1 MSTVLQGTVVLD
13 LTRFLSGPHCTLLLA
28 GLGAQV
34 IKIDDP
40 GTGDPSAGAPPY
52 VGPHGVSL
60 ERRADSDT
68 GIAYLKRARGKRSAS
83 LNLKLVEGRALFLDL
98 VAHAD
103 AVVENF
109 RPGVAERLG
118 IGYAALRERN
128 PGIVYCA
135 LSGFGAT
142 GPERDLKVYDLMTQ
156 AAVGLMSVTGH
167 AEGGPVKTGTQLSD
181 TIAGTY
187 AALGV
192 VSALLERSRSG
203 QGQMIDVS
211 MADCLFSMMMDEPL
225 DCYEALGLAP
235 RQGNRI
241 MRFSPFNAYAASDG
255 WVAIGAVS
263 SGDWDGILAAI
274 GREELQSDA
283 EMRRV
288 EWRIAHNEKVD
299 ALVGGWTRE
308 RRVGEIVAALRQHD
322 VPCAPV
328 RTPREAIDWPQ
339 LRARDMIQPLKQV
352 DGAETGVV
360 AAGFPLKFNRSRSG
374 HESPAP
380 VPGSDTAAVL
390 ATYLGIGE
398 ERLRELRARGV
409 V

>member
-1 MSTVLQGTVVLD
+1 MSAAMGGAMSGVVVLD

-28 GLGAQV
+28 GLGAEV

-40 GTGDPSAGAPPY
+40 GTGDPAAGAPPY
-52 VGPHGVSL
+52 AGPQGVAL
-60 ERRADSDT
+60 ERRSARDF
-68 GIAYLKRARGKRSAS
+68 GIAYLKRARGKKSVT
-83 LNLKLVEGRALFLDL
+83 LNLKSPEGRSLFLGLVEK
-98 VAHAD
+98 AD

-118 IGYAALRERN
+118 IGYEALRERN
-128 PGIVYCA
+128 PRLVYCA

-142 GPERDLKVYDLMTQ
+142 GPERAAKAYDLMTQ
-156 AAVGLMSVTGH
+156 AAVGLMSVTGPPQG
-167 AEGGPVKTGTQLSD
+167 APSKTGTQLSD

-192 VSALLERSRSG
+192 ASALLERERSG
-203 QGQMIDVS
+203 EGQMIDVS

-241 MRFSPFNAYAASDG
+241 MRFSPFNTYAARDG

-263 SGDWDGILAAI
+263 LADWHGILKVI
-274 GREELQSDA
+274 ERPELCSDVQ
-283 EMRRV
+283 MNSV
-288 EWRIAHNEKVD
+288 EWRIAHNEGID
-299 ALVGGWTRE
+299 ALISTWTRE
-308 RRVGEIVAALRQHD
+308 RPVAEIVAALARHD
-322 VPCAPV
+322 VPCSPV

-339 LRARDMIQPLKQV
+339 LRARDMVQPLQSV
-352 DGAETGVV
+352 HGEDTEVV
-360 AAGFPLKFNRSRSG
+360 AAGFPLKFSRSAGG
-374 HESPAP
+374 HGAPAP
-380 VPGSDTAAVL
+380 VPGRDTASVL
-390 ATYLGIGE
+390 GLTEGQF
-398 ERLRELRARGV
+398 RVLRDRGV